1 MQDLADGSKTLKLG
15 DFGLA
20 TMADKPLYAVCGTPT
35 YIAPEVL
42 AEVGLV
48 NCTCLIIVTI
58 SALTVSDICKSRSY
72 LPITVMIFIVF
83 FSQQHHIRLLS
94 ISTANKSVL

>member
-1 MQDLADGSKTLKLG
+1 MQDLADGTKTLKLG

-20 TMADKPLYAVCGTPT
+20 TLADKPLYAVCGTPT

-48 NCTCLIIVTI
+48 
-58 SALTVSDICKSRSY
+58 SALNYLLTTVKSCT
-72 LPITVMIFIVF
+72 ITTQLQRRVTVF
-83 FSQQHHIRLLS
+83 RALG
-94 ISTANKSVL
+94 TN

>member
-1 MQDLADGSKTLKLG
+1 MSLHVERLLELSRLLYERLQLWTASQVYVAGWWQVQELADGSKTLKLG

-20 TMADKPLYAVCGTPT
+20 TIADQPLYAVCGTPT

-48 NCTCLIIVTI
+48 
-58 SALTVSDICKSRSY
+58 
-72 LPITVMIFIVF
+72 
-83 FSQQHHIRLLS
+83 HHISHVTDKLHR
-94 ISTANKSVL
+94 